1 MKRIALLTAA
11 AMAFS
16 TAGLATEALAQSA
29 RVVVRAPDVNIQ
41 WGRDRYT
48 GYDNSHYRKDFR
60 GRWVTLASNYNA
72 RTDRQ
77 FINLGSRGG
86 YRKIRIEA
94 TRGEPV
100 IKKVAIEFADR
111 SVQAVDYDGA
121 MPRGT
126 GEVIDLNG
134 DTRRINRIIVYT
146 DRGSR
151 GAYSV
156 YGA

>member
-29 RVVVRAPDVNIQ
+29 RVVVRAPEVNVQ
-41 WGRDRYT
+41 WSRDRYE
-48 GYDNSHYRKDFR
+48 GYDNSHWRRDFR
-60 GRWVTLASNYNA
+60 GRWTPLATNNSA

-77 FINLGSRGG
+77 FITVGNHGRF
-86 YRKIRIEA
+86 RKIRIEA
-94 TRGEPV
+94 TRGEPI
-100 IKKVAIEFADR
+100 IKKIAIEFGDR
-111 SVQAVDYDGA
+111 SVQAVEYDGP

-151 GAYSV
+151 GSYSV